1 MAQENSA
8 GKPEIGPFYVK
19 MTTPRSDSNLVGFDG
34 ARDIFGAL
42 SITSQF
48 KVALHLT
55 NSTSNDDKLMQWLTK
70 SGVTRDPTKNS
81 YYDFYCAEAVIPGA
95 TFEVTE
101 EAGSRQGVIERIPT
115 RRVYAP
121 VTLTFYVDKDY
132 NLIRLFEEWMNFI
145 NPIYGMD
152 GNEPDGR
159 FGASINGFGDSKNR
173 NDFFRMRYPDEYKRI
188 IRIVKFERNF
198 LLKPSTGAGQIGN
211 VPTITYRL
219 IDAFPTNITA
229 MPVSYE
235 GSTITKTTVEFS
247 YSRYVYEKNYGTGN
261 PL

>member
-8 GKPEIGPFYVK
+8 GKPEIGPLYVK
-19 MTTPRSDSNLVGFDG
+19 MTTSRTDGAVGLAG

-55 NSTSNDDKLMQWLTK
+55 NSGDDPLMKWLNK
-70 SGVTRDPTKNS
+70 SGLTNDIVQNT

-95 TFEVTE
+95 TFEVAE

-121 VTLTFYVDKDY
+121 VTLTFYVDNDY
-132 NLIRLFEEWMNFI
+132 KLIRLFEEWMNFI
-145 NPIYGMD
+145 NPIYGEK
-152 GNEPDGR
+152 GE
-159 FGASINGFGDSKNR
+159 FQASDNGFGNAKDR
-173 NDFFRMRYPDEYKRI
+173 NNFFRMRYPDDYKRTI
-188 IRIVKFERNF
+188 SIVKFERNF
-198 LLKPSTGAGQIGN
+198 SLTPDQTGGLLGN
-211 VPTITYRL
+211 VPSITYRM
-219 IDAFPTNITA
+219 IEAFPTNITA
-229 MPVSYE
+229 LPVSYE

-247 YSRYVYEKNYGTGN
+247 YSRYVYEKNPGTRN
-261 PL
+261 LR